1 MYMWTDDTLQ
11 WMMAATRHTPLYSG
25 IVSLFEDII
34 LLESIICDAGCGTGG
49 LSLALAPKV
58 RQVVAV
64 DSDERAI
71 KLLRKEAQAKR
82 IGNLTPICAD
92 IFTDKIAEYFDTMIF
107 CRFGKLEEILPTA
120 YRYGSKRIVIIKQ
133 RNQRHRFDFQQVEHE
148 RHSCDTLLQRLAE
161 ARISYE
167 LRSGTFESGQPFTS
181 LNDARA
187 FFRTYAKNG
196 GSMELTDAQ
205 LQERIIATGDP
216 VFPYHLPAQAEL
228 CAVIC
233 ELQPAREE

>member
-25 IVSLFEDII
+25 IASLFEDII
-34 LLESIICDAGCGTGG
+34 LPESIVCDAGCGTGG
-49 LSLALAPKV
+49 LSFALAPKV

-71 KLLRKEAQAKR
+71 KLLRKETRAKR

-92 IFTDKIAEYFDTMIF
+92 IFTDKVAEYFDIMVF

-120 YRYGSKRIVIIKQ
+120 YRYDSKKIVIIKQ
-133 RNQRHRFDFQQVEHE
+133 RNKRHRFDFQQVENE
-148 RHSCDTLLQRLAE
+148 RCSCDMLLQQLAE
-161 ARISYE
+161 ARIPYE

-181 LNDARA
+181 LDDARA
-187 FFRTYAKNG
+187 FFKAYANNG
-196 GSMELTDAQ
+196 GLMEFTDAQ
-205 LQERIIATGDP
+205 LLERVITMENP